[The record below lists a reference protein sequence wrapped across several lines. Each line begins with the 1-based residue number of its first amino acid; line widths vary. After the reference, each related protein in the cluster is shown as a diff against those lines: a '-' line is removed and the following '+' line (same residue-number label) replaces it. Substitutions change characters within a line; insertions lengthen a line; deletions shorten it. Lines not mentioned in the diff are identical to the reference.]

1 VSQLSTTSPSAAPRM
16 QLRCAD
22 ARPFRRRLSADWP
35 VVLLSLF
42 VTLSLLTACTTG
54 PQRPAP
60 SPDGYQALAAD
71 LAAALQSGDFSG
83 LAIDGDPQAAL
94 KEYQDATETMRGTL
108 PTSVSVGEIRPDG
121 KHAIA
126 NLNQSY
132 DFGNGS
138 WAFTSSAEFRY
149 AESAKSWRVV
159 WRPSIIHPELTEQT
173 RLVHDRV
180 APRRGNIVDRNGKAI
195 VEYRPVYEVG
205 IDKTKIPPEQAAD
218 SARALAELVKI
229 DADGYAAQ
237 VAASGPQA
245 FVLAITLRAGQ
256 VPEQIDAIPGAVALG
271 TSLPL
276 APTASFARNLLG
288 SVAQASAEDVANS
301 GGKIKA
307 GDLVG
312 QYGLQRSQ
320 DAVLRGTPGHTIT
333 LNYRPG
339 AKPAGKPATPTA
351 QPSKATTPSS
361 VQTPISIPATLFSLA
376 PVNGKQLQLT
386 LDMDLQ
392 AKLEDEMT
400 RRSGIVTATMIDVQS
415 GGILATANSGDQNG
429 MLLSTTGRYAP
440 GSTLKVASSLAYL
453 RRGLTPDSTVL
464 CSGTTIVN
472 GREIAN
478 HPGYPESKVGWVP
491 LREALV
497 DSCNTAFVNGKFSAA
512 ELASAAASL
521 GVGVDYD
528 IGFDAFFGQVPM
540 SEDPIVRAAN
550 SFGQGDTL
558 MSSMAS
564 AGMSASVA
572 AGRTVIPHLIYDQVP
587 SSSAQPL
594 TPTEAAQLQDMMKAV
609 VDRGTADHYK
619 PWLIGGKT
627 GSAEFNVGD
636 AVHAHAW
643 ITGYNERAAIS
654 IMDYDGGTIF
664 QFFPIFDTLLK

>member
-1 VSQLSTTSPSAAPRM
+1 MTGIDQLSCASAVNGR
-16 QLRCAD
+16 LRAH
-22 ARPFRRRLSADWP
+22 FRR
-35 VVLLSLF
+35 LL
-42 VTLSLLTACTTG
+42 TLTLVICLLTACSGSSPGGNSG
-54 PQRPAP
+54 PPGA
-60 SPDGYQALAAD
+60 DELATQ
-71 LAAALQSGDFSG
+71 LAAALQAGELSG
-83 LAIDGDPQAAL
+83 LPFAGDQAAVL
-94 KEYQDATETMRGTL
+94 SDYAAATETMRGTL
-108 PTSVSVGEIRPDG
+108 PTTVTVGKVQRDG
-121 KHAIA
+121 KRAVA
-126 NLNQSY
+126 DLNHSY
-132 DFGNGS
+132 DFGNGN
-138 WAFTSSAEFRY
+138 WAFTSNAELTHDD
-149 AESAKSWRVV
+149 ATKTWRIV
-159 WRPSIIHPELTEQT
+159 WQPSIIHPQLSAQT

-180 APRRGNIVDRNGKAI
+180 SAKRGNIVDRNGKAI

-205 IDKTKIPPEQAAD
+205 IDKTKIPVDHAAE
-218 SARALAELVKI
+218 SARALAQLLGI
-229 DADGYAAQ
+229 DADGYVAQ
-237 VAASGPQA
+237 VNASGPKA
-245 FVLAITLRAGQ
+245 FVLALTLRAGQ

-288 SVAQASAEDVANS
+288 TVAQASKEDIENS
-301 GGKIKA
+301 ADTIQA

-312 QYGLQRSQ
+312 QYGIQKSQ
-320 DAVLRGTPGHTIT
+320 DALLRGKPGHTIT

-339 AKPAGKPATPTA
+339 SKPSGPTQKPATPA
-351 QPSKATTPSS
+351 SDGPQ
-361 VQTPISIPATLFSLA
+361 QTPTSIPSTLFSLA
-376 PVNGKQLQLT
+376 PVNGQQLKLT

-392 AKLEDEMT
+392 AKLEAEMS

-415 GGILATANSGDQNG
+415 GGIMATANSGDHNG

-478 HPGYPESKVGWVP
+478 HPGYPESKIGWVP

-497 DSCNTAFVNGKFSAA
+497 DSCNTAFVNAKFDVD
-512 ELASAAASL
+512 ELANAAASL

-528 IGFDAFFGQVPM
+528 IGFDAFFGQIPR

-550 SFGQGDTL
+550 SFGQGETL
-558 MSSMAS
+558 MSSLAS

-572 AGRTVIPHLIYDQVP
+572 AGRTVIPHLIYGQAP
-587 SSSAQPL
+587 TPKGEPL
-594 TPTEAAQLQDMMKAV
+594 TAAEAAQLQDMMKAV

-643 ITGYNERAAIS
+643 ITGYNDRAAVS